1 MKKAKSLSILLV
13 ALTTIIVFDGCKRG
27 VDDPFFSF
35 KSRKARV
42 TGDWTIETM
51 ASQILRTIGTQQLKA
66 NVKFNIDGDNVSQVI
81 DSIDTPH
88 DTTKSHTG
96 IVKESEYRFDKNSK
110 MTHTLKYEITEEKT
124 LVDENTSQT
133 TIERWVTTYEI
144 KGSGSWNFLGKVE
157 INGIDK
163 YKNKERISF
172 IYEYKYQKIDSVYTK
187 RIYNEEMVEI
197 SSTYETHSHVIDNG
211 YANGQYAEIWV
222 LRELRDKKIVME
234 RDVNEYVVTND
245 VSTSNGPS
253 GTTSSSSTSSYRARG
268 AETITLKPRQ

>member
-1 MKKAKSLSILLV
+1 MKKAKGLSILLV

-42 TGDWTIETM
+42 TGDWTVDNME
-51 ASQILRTIGTQQLKA
+51 SEILKTIGDQQLKA
-66 NVKFNIDGDNVSQVI
+66 NVKFNINGTDVSLSI

-88 DTTKSHTG
+88 DTTKSYNG
-96 IVKESEYRFDKNSK
+96 IIKESEYRFDKNSK

-124 LVDENTSQT
+124 QVNEITNQT
-133 TIERWVTTYEI
+133 TIERWVTTFET

-187 RIYNEEMVEI
+187 RVFNEEMIEI
-197 SSTYETHSHVIDNG
+197 PNLSSYKTSSYVIDNG

-234 RDVNEYVVTND
+234 RDVNEYVVTNSITT
-245 VSTSNGPS
+245 VNNST
-253 GTTSSSSTSSYRARG
+253 GTTSSSSYRARG
-268 AETITLKPRQ
+268 SEKITLKPLQ

>member
-1 MKKAKSLSILLV
+1 MKKAKGLSILLV
-13 ALTTIIVFDGCKRG
+13 VLTTIIVFDGCKRG

-42 TGDWTIETM
+42 TGDWTVDNME
-51 ASQILRTIGTQQLKA
+51 SQILKTIGDQQLKA
-66 NVKFNIDGDNVSQVI
+66 NVKFNINGDGVSMSV

-88 DTTKSHTG
+88 DTIKYYTG

-124 LVDENTSQT
+124 QVNETTNQT
-133 TIERWVTTYEI
+133 TIERWVTTFET

-172 IYEYKYQKIDSVYTK
+172 IYEYKYQKVDSVYTK
-187 RIYNEEMVEI
+187 RVFNEEMVEI
-197 SSTYETHSHVIDNG
+197 PNLSSYKTSSYVIDDG

-222 LRELRDKKIVME
+222 LRELRDKKIVIE
-234 RDVNEYVVTND
+234 RDVNEYVVTSSVATVNG
-245 VSTSNGPS
+245 ST
-253 GTTSSSSTSSYRARG
+253 GTTSSSSYRARG
-268 AETITLKPRQ
+268 AEKITLKPRQ

>member
-1 MKKAKSLSILLV
+1 MKKAKGLCILLV
-13 ALTTIIVFDGCKRG
+13 ALATIIVFDGCKRG

-42 TGDWTIETM
+42 TGDWTVDNME
-51 ASQILRTIGTQQLKA
+51 SQILKTIGAQQLKA
-66 NVKFNIDGDNVSQVI
+66 NVKFNINGTNVSLSI

-88 DTTKSHTG
+88 DTTKSYTG
-96 IVKESEYRFDKNSK
+96 IIKESEYRFDKNSK

-124 LVDENTSQT
+124 QVNPITNQT
-133 TIERWVTTYEI
+133 TLEKWVTTFET

-187 RIYNEEMVEI
+187 RVFNEDMIEI
-197 SSTYETHSHVIDNG
+197 PSLSSYKTSSYVIDNG

-234 RDVNEYVVTND
+234 REINEYVVTNS
-245 VSTSNGPS
+245 VTTVNGSTGIA
-253 GTTSSSSTSSYRARG
+253 SSSSYRARG
-268 AETITLKPRQ
+268 AEKITLKPRQ

>member
-1 MKKAKSLSILLV
+1 MKKAKGLSILIV
-13 ALTTIIVFDGCKRG
+13 VLTTIIVFDGCKRG

-42 TGDWTIETM
+42 TGDWSIENM
-51 ASQILRTIGTQQLKA
+51 ESEILKTIGDQQLKA
-66 NVKFNIDGDNVSQVI
+66 NVKFNINGTDVSLSI

-88 DTTKSHTG
+88 DTTKSYTG
-96 IVKESEYRFDKNSK
+96 IIKESEYRFDKNSK

-124 LVDENTSQT
+124 LVDEITNQT
-133 TIERWVTTYEI
+133 TIEKWVTTFET
-144 KGSGSWNFLGKVE
+144 KGSGSWNFLGKIE

-187 RIYNEEMVEI
+187 RVFNEEMIEI
-197 SSTYETHSHVIDNG
+197 PNLSSYKTSSYVIDNG

-234 RDVNEYVVTND
+234 RDVNEYIVTNSITT
-245 VSTSNGPS
+245 VNGST
-253 GTTSSSSTSSYRARG
+253 GTASSSSYRARG
-268 AETITLKPRQ
+268 AEKITLKPRQ

>member
-1 MKKAKSLSILLV
+1 MKKAKSLIILLV
-13 ALTTIIVFDGCKRG
+13 ALTTIIVIDSCKRG

-42 TGDWTIETM
+42 TGDWTVESM
-51 ASQILRTIGTQQLKA
+51 ESQILKTIGTQQLKA
-66 NVKFNIDGDNVSQVI
+66 NVKFNINGTSVSLSI

-88 DTTKSHTG
+88 DTTKSYTG
-96 IVKESEYRFDKNSK
+96 IIKESEYRFDKNSK

-124 LVDENTSQT
+124 QVNETTNQT
-133 TIERWVTTYEI
+133 TIERWVTTFET
-144 KGSGSWNFLGKVE
+144 KGSGSWNFLGRVE

-187 RIYNEEMVEI
+187 RVFNEEMIEI
-197 SSTYETHSHVIDNG
+197 PNLSTYKTSSYVIDNG

-234 RDVNEYVVTND
+234 RDVNEYVVTNT
-245 VSTSNGPS
+245 VSTVNGS
-253 GTTSSSSTSSYRARG
+253 TGTSTSSSYRGRG
-268 AETITLKPRQ
+268 AEKITLKPRQ